1 LVTSWKPDER
11 PHHGVRR
18 LLALVLPLVLPPL
31 LTLVL
36 VLLLAHRYL
45 AAGRSDLVVLT
56 MTLAASGGVAW
67 VLGSLGL
74 AILRAGHWG
83 DLWTNVFIPA
93 MIGVLTALVSIIIT
107 ARLMFL
113 SSHDLI
119 LLTLLLVFSLAVSA
133 PFAILA
139 ARWLAGRVAIFGRA
153 AESMSEGR
161 LDTRVPVNGS
171 DELDRLALLFNQ
183 MAMRLEDANRQQI
196 EAEDARRQLIAA
208 ISHDL
213 RTPLSSIQAMVEAI
227 EDDVVDGET
236 ARFYLSQILVET
248 RRLGLMINDLFE
260 LSQIDA
266 GALRLGIEQNRA
278 ALLVADA
285 LDTMQPKAE
294 QKAITLRQQGDA
306 AHLVVLADS
315 ARIQRVFYNL
325 VDNALRHTP
334 SGGSVVLAVKEDGS
348 NVVFSVEDSG
358 PGIDPDDL
366 PHVFERFYRA
376 DRSRH
381 TDGGAGLGL
390 AIARGIVEA
399 HGGRIW
405 ADPSGS
411 GARFSF
417 ALPKAMG

>member
-1 LVTSWKPDER
+1 VPYLLPPLVT
-11 PHHGVRR
+11 
-18 LLALVLPLVLPPL
+18 LALVLV
-31 LTLVL
+31 
-36 VLLLAHRYL
+36 LAHRYL
-45 AAGRSDLVVLT
+45 AAGRSDLIVLAL
-56 MTLAASGGVAW
+56 TLAASGVIAW
-67 VLGSLGL
+67 ILGSIGL
-74 AILRAGHWG
+74 SILRAGHWG
-83 DLWTNVFIPA
+83 NLWTKVFIPA
-93 MIGVLTALVSIIIT
+93 MIGILTALVSIMIT

-119 LLTLLLVFSLAVSA
+119 LLTLLLVFSLAVSV
-133 PFAILA
+133 PFAMLA
-139 ARWLAGRVAIFGRA
+139 ARVLAERVAIVGRA

-161 LDTRVPVNGS
+161 LDTRVPVDGS

-183 MAMRLEDANRQQI
+183 MAARLEEANRQQI

-248 RRLGLMINDLFE
+248 RGLGLMINDLFA
-260 LSQIDA
+260 LAQIDA
-266 GALRLGIEQNRA
+266 GALRLQIEQNRA
-278 ALLVADA
+278 AMLVADA

-294 QKAITLRQQGDA
+294 QKAITLQRCGTVDD
-306 AHLVVLADS
+306 LVVLADS
-315 ARIQRVFYNL
+315 SQIQRVFYNL

-334 SGGSVVLAVKEDGS
+334 NGGSVVLDVAESGP
-348 NVVFSVEDSG
+348 NVVFSVADSG
-358 PGIDPDDL
+358 PGIDPEDL

-405 ADPSGS
+405 ADVTDS
-411 GARFSF
+411 GARVSF
-417 ALPKAMG
+417 ALPRATG

>member
-1 LVTSWKPDER
+1 VPLLLPPLVT
-11 PHHGVRR
+11 
-18 LLALVLPLVLPPL
+18 LALVLV
-31 LTLVL
+31 
-36 VLLLAHRYL
+36 LAHRYL
-45 AAGRSDLVVLT
+45 AAGRSDLLVLA
-56 MTLAASGGVAW
+56 MTLAASGLVAW
-67 VLGSLGL
+67 MLGTIGL
-74 AILRAGHWG
+74 SILRAGHWG
-83 DLWTNVFIPA
+83 DLWTKVFIPA
-93 MIGVLTALVSIIIT
+93 MIGVLTALVSILIT

-133 PFAILA
+133 PFAMLA
-139 ARWLAGRVAIFGRA
+139 ARLLAERVAIFGQA

-161 LDTRVPVNGS
+161 LDTRVPVDGS

-183 MAMRLEDANRQQI
+183 MAARLEEANRQQI

-236 ARFYLSQILVET
+236 ARFYLSQMLVET
-248 RRLGLMINDLFE
+248 RGLGLMINDLFE
-260 LSQIDA
+260 LAQIDA
-266 GALRLGIEQNRA
+266 GALRLQIERNRA
-278 ALLVADA
+278 AMLVADA

-294 QKAITLRQQGDA
+294 QKAITLRRLDDVDFDD
-306 AHLVVLADS
+306 LVVLADS
-315 ARIQRVFYNL
+315 SQIQRVFYNL

-334 SGGSVVLAVKEDGS
+334 RGGSVMVDVTEAGP
-348 NVVFSVEDSG
+348 NVVFSVADSG
-358 PGIDPDDL
+358 PGIDPSDL

-405 ADPSGS
+405 ADGS
-411 GARFSF
+411 EKGARFSF

>member
-1 LVTSWKPDER
+1 MATSLKPSSR
-11 PHHGVRR
+11 QAGSVRR
-18 LLALVLPLVLPPL
+18 LVALVAPLLLPPL
-31 LTLVL
+31 VTLVL
-36 VLLLAHRYL
+36 VLVLAHRYL
-45 AAGRSDLVVLT
+45 AAGRSDLLVLA
-56 MTLAASGGVAW
+56 MTLAASGLVAW
-67 VLGSLGL
+67 ILGTIGL
-74 AILRAGHWG
+74 SILRAGHWG
-83 DLWTNVFIPA
+83 DLWTKVFIPA
-93 MIGVLTALVSIIIT
+93 MIGVLTALVSIMIT

-133 PFAILA
+133 PFAMLA
-139 ARWLAGRVAIFGRA
+139 ARLLADRVAIFGRA
-153 AESMSEGR
+153 AASMSEGR
-161 LDTRVPVNGS
+161 LDTRVPVDGT

-183 MAMRLEDANRQQI
+183 MATRLEEASLQQI

-248 RRLGLMINDLFE
+248 RGLGLMINDLFE
-260 LSQIDA
+260 LAQIDA
-266 GALRLGIEQNRA
+266 GSLRLQIERNGA
-278 ALLVADA
+278 AMLVADA

-294 QKAITLRQQGDA
+294 QKAITLRRLDDVDD
-306 AHLVVLADS
+306 LVVLADS
-315 ARIQRVFYNL
+315 SQIQRVFYNL

-334 SGGSVVLAVKEDGS
+334 SGGSVMIDVADAGQ
-348 NVVFSVEDSG
+348 NVVFSVVDSG
-358 PGIDPDDL
+358 PGIDPGDL

-405 ADPSGS
+405 ADGS
-411 GARFSF
+411 ENGARFSF
-417 ALPKAMG
+417 ALPKPIG

>member
-1 LVTSWKPDER
+1 LPLLLPPLVT
-11 PHHGVRR
+11 
-18 LLALVLPLVLPPL
+18 LALVLV
-31 LTLVL
+31 
-36 VLLLAHRYL
+36 LAHRYL
-45 AAGRSDLVVLT
+45 AAGRSDLLVLA
-56 MTLAASGGVAW
+56 MTLAASGLVAW
-67 VLGSLGL
+67 MLGTIGL
-74 AILRAGHWG
+74 SILRAGHWG
-83 DLWTNVFIPA
+83 DLWTKVFIPA
-93 MIGVLTALVSIIIT
+93 MIGVLTALVSILIT

-133 PFAILA
+133 PFAMLA
-139 ARWLAGRVAIFGRA
+139 ARLLAERVAIFGQA

-161 LDTRVPVNGS
+161 LDTRVPVDGS

-183 MAMRLEDANRQQI
+183 MAARLEEANRQQI

-236 ARFYLSQILVET
+236 ARFYLSQMLVET
-248 RRLGLMINDLFE
+248 RGLGLMINDLFE
-260 LSQIDA
+260 LAQIDA
-266 GALRLGIEQNRA
+266 GALRLQIERNRA
-278 ALLVADA
+278 AMLVADA

-294 QKAITLRQQGDA
+294 QKAITLRRLDDVDFDD
-306 AHLVVLADS
+306 LVVLADS
-315 ARIQRVFYNL
+315 SQIQRVFYNL

-334 SGGSVVLAVKEDGS
+334 RGGSVMVDVTEAGP
-348 NVVFSVEDSG
+348 NVVFSVADSG
-358 PGIDPDDL
+358 PGIDPADL

-405 ADPSGS
+405 ADGS
-411 GARFSF
+411 EQGARFSF

>member
-1 LVTSWKPDER
+1 LPFLLPPLVT
-11 PHHGVRR
+11 
-18 LLALVLPLVLPPL
+18 LALVLV
-31 LTLVL
+31 
-36 VLLLAHRYL
+36 LAHRYL
-45 AAGRSDLVVLT
+45 AAGRSDLTVLA
-56 MTLAASGGVAW
+56 MTLAASGLVAW

-74 AILRAGHWG
+74 SILRAGHWG
-83 DLWTNVFIPA
+83 DLWTKVFIPA

-119 LLTLLLVFSLAVSA
+119 LLTLLLVFSVAVSV
-133 PFAILA
+133 PFAMLA
-139 ARWLAGRVAIFGRA
+139 ARTLAERVAIFGRA

-161 LDTRVPVNGS
+161 LDTRVPVDGS

-183 MAMRLEDANRQQI
+183 MATRLEEANRQQI

-248 RRLGLMINDLFE
+248 RGLGLMINDLFE
-260 LSQIDA
+260 LAQIDA
-266 GALRLGIEQNRA
+266 GALRLRIEQNRA
-278 ALLVADA
+278 AMLVADA
-285 LDTMQPKAE
+285 LDTMQPKAG
-294 QKAITLRQQGDA
+294 QKAITLRRFGTIDD
-306 AHLVVLADS
+306 LLVLADS
-315 ARIQRVFYNL
+315 SQIQRVFYNL

-334 SGGSVVLAVKEDGS
+334 NGGSVVLDVTEAGP
-348 NVVFSVEDSG
+348 NVVFSVADSG

-405 ADPSGS
+405 ADATDT
-411 GARFSF
+411 GARFSV
-417 ALPKAMG
+417 ALPRATG

>member
-1 LVTSWKPDER
+1 
-11 PHHGVRR
+11 
-18 LLALVLPLVLPPL
+18 
-31 LTLVL
+31 
-36 VLLLAHRYL
+36 
-45 AAGRSDLVVLT
+45 
-56 MTLAASGGVAW
+56 M
-67 VLGSLGL
+67 LGTIGL
-74 AILRAGHWG
+74 SILRAGHWG
-83 DLWTNVFIPA
+83 DLWTKVFIPA
-93 MIGVLTALVSIIIT
+93 MIGVLTALVSILIT

-133 PFAILA
+133 PFAMLA
-139 ARWLAGRVAIFGRA
+139 ARLLAERVAIFGQA

-161 LDTRVPVNGS
+161 LDTRVPVDGS

-183 MAMRLEDANRQQI
+183 MAARLEEANRQQI

-248 RRLGLMINDLFE
+248 RGLGLMINDLFE
-260 LSQIDA
+260 LAQIDA
-266 GALRLGIEQNRA
+266 GALRLQIERNRA
-278 ALLVADA
+278 AMLVADA

-294 QKAITLRQQGDA
+294 QKAITLRRLDDVDD
-306 AHLVVLADS
+306 LMVLADS
-315 ARIQRVFYNL
+315 SQIQRVFYNL

-334 SGGSVVLAVKEDGS
+334 SGGSVMVDVTEAGPS
-348 NVVFSVEDSG
+348 VVFSVADSG
-358 PGIDPDDL
+358 PGIDPADL

-381 TDGGAGLGL
+381 NHGGAGLGL

-405 ADPSGS
+405 ADGS
-411 GARFSF
+411 EKGARFSF

>member
-1 LVTSWKPDER
+1 VT
-11 PHHGVRR
+11 
-18 LLALVLPLVLPPL
+18 LALVLV
-31 LTLVL
+31 
-36 VLLLAHRYL
+36 LAHRYL
-45 AAGRSDLVVLT
+45 AAGRSDLLVLA
-56 MTLAASGGVAW
+56 MTLAASGLVAW
-67 VLGSLGL
+67 ILGTIGL
-74 AILRAGHWG
+74 SILRAGHWG
-83 DLWTNVFIPA
+83 DLWTKVFIPA
-93 MIGVLTALVSIIIT
+93 MIGVLTALVSILIT

-133 PFAILA
+133 PFAMLA
-139 ARWLAGRVAIFGRA
+139 ARLLAERVAIFGQA

-161 LDTRVPVNGS
+161 LDTRVPVDGS

-183 MAMRLEDANRQQI
+183 MAARLEEANRQQI

-248 RRLGLMINDLFE
+248 RGLGLMINDLFE
-260 LSQIDA
+260 LAQIDA
-266 GALRLGIEQNRA
+266 GALRLQIERNRA
-278 ALLVADA
+278 AMLVADA

-294 QKAITLRQQGDA
+294 QKAITLRRLDDVDD
-306 AHLVVLADS
+306 LMVLADS
-315 ARIQRVFYNL
+315 SQIQRVFYNL

-334 SGGSVVLAVKEDGS
+334 RGGSVMVDVTEAGPS
-348 NVVFSVEDSG
+348 VVFSVADSG
-358 PGIDPDDL
+358 PGIDPSDL

-405 ADPSGS
+405 ADGS
-411 GARFSF
+411 EQGARFSF
-417 ALPKAMG
+417 ALPKAVG

>member
-1 LVTSWKPDER
+1 MATSWKPNSHPD
-11 PHHGVRR
+11 GASRR
-18 LLALVLPLVLPPL
+18 LLAVVLPLLLPPL
-31 LTLVL
+31 VTLALVL
-36 VLLLAHRYL
+36 VLAHRYL
-45 AAGRSDLVVLT
+45 AAGRSDLLVLA
-56 MTLAASGGVAW
+56 MTLAASGLVAW
-67 VLGSLGL
+67 ILGSLGL

-83 DLWTNVFIPA
+83 DLWTKVFIPA
-93 MIGVLTALVSIIIT
+93 MIGVLTALVSIMIT

-119 LLTLLLVFSLAVSA
+119 LLTLLLVFSLAVA
-133 PFAILA
+133 VPFAMLA
-139 ARWLAGRVAIFGRA
+139 ARLLAERVAIFGRA

-161 LDTRVPVNGS
+161 LDTRVPVDGS
-171 DELDRLALLFNQ
+171 DELDRLAFLFNQ
-183 MAMRLEDANRQQI
+183 MATRLEEANRQQI
-196 EAEDARRQLIAA
+196 EAEDARHQLIAA

-248 RRLGLMINDLFE
+248 RGLGLMINDLFE
-260 LSQIDA
+260 LAQIDA
-266 GALRLGIEQNRA
+266 GALRLQIERNRA
-278 ALLVADA
+278 AMLVADA

-294 QKAITLRQQGDA
+294 QKAITLRRLRDA
-306 AHLVVLADS
+306 DDLVVLADS
-315 ARIQRVFYNL
+315 ARIHRVFYNL

-334 SGGSVVLAVKEDGS
+334 NGGSVVLDVAEAGP
-348 NVVFSVEDSG
+348 NVVFSVADSG
-358 PGIDPDDL
+358 PGIDRDDL
-366 PHVFERFYRA
+366 PHVFEQFYRA

-405 ADPSGS
+405 ADDSAT

-417 ALPKAMG
+417 ALPKAVG

>member
-1 LVTSWKPDER
+1 LPLLLPPLVT
-11 PHHGVRR
+11 
-18 LLALVLPLVLPPL
+18 LALVLV
-31 LTLVL
+31 
-36 VLLLAHRYL
+36 LAHRYL
-45 AAGRSDLVVLT
+45 AAGRSDLLVLA
-56 MTLAASGGVAW
+56 MTLAASGLVAW
-67 VLGSLGL
+67 ILGTIGL
-74 AILRAGHWG
+74 SILRAGHWG
-83 DLWTNVFIPA
+83 DLWTKVFIPA
-93 MIGVLTALVSIIIT
+93 MIGVLTALVSILIT

-133 PFAILA
+133 PFAMLA
-139 ARWLAGRVAIFGRA
+139 ARLLAERVAIFGQA

-161 LDTRVPVNGS
+161 LDTRVPVDGS

-183 MAMRLEDANRQQI
+183 MAARLEEANRQQI

-227 EDDVVDGET
+227 EDNVVDGET

-248 RRLGLMINDLFE
+248 RGLGLMINDLFE
-260 LSQIDA
+260 LAQIDA
-266 GALRLGIEQNRA
+266 GALRLQIERNRA
-278 ALLVADA
+278 AMLVADA

-294 QKAITLRQQGDA
+294 QKAITLRRLDDVDD
-306 AHLVVLADS
+306 LMVLADS
-315 ARIQRVFYNL
+315 SQIQRVFYNL

-334 SGGSVVLAVKEDGS
+334 SGGSVMVDVTEAGPS
-348 NVVFSVEDSG
+348 VVFSVADSG
-358 PGIDPDDL
+358 PGIDPADL

-405 ADPSGS
+405 ADGS
-411 GARFSF
+411 EKGARFSF